1 MNNDI
6 KYLGKKYGRLII
18 KGFVQRPRSNGNNG
32 WFWVCAC
39 ECGNETI
46 VYPPEV
52 KNGKIVSCGCHKNE
66 LSKQRMTKHGEAG
79 TRLYHCW
86 QDMKSRCSRKNH
98 PKYDSYGGRGIT
110 ICKEWWNSFESFR
123 DWSLIHG
130 YADNL
135 TLDRIDNDGNYTP
148 QNCRWATA
156 KEQANNRRSPR
167 R

>member
-6 KYLGKKYGRLII
+6 RYFGKKYGKLIV
-18 KGFVQRPRSNGNNG
+18 KGFVQRSRSNGNNG
-32 WFWVCAC
+32 WFWVCDC
-39 ECGNETI
+39 KCGNETT

-52 KNGKIVSCGCHKNE
+52 KNGKVVSCGCHKNE
-66 LSKQRMTKHGEAG
+66 LAKQRMTKHGEAG

-98 PKYDSYGGRGIT
+98 PKYESYGGRGIT
-110 ICKEWWNSFESFR
+110 VCKEWWNSFESFR
-123 DWSLIHG
+123 DWSLTHG

-135 TLDRIDNDGNYTP
+135 TLDRIDNDGSYCP

-156 KEQANNRRSPR
+156 KEQANNRRNSR
-167 R
+167 K